1 MAEDFRRFR
10 GKSQTLYK
18 FCRTFLQQKILIGGR
33 PTGLIGFIRINKY
46 LDNNN
51 VTLKPLFYIL
61 FILFCYFI
69 QCVDGGT
76 SSVLGICLIT

>member
-18 FCRTFLQQKILIGGR
+18 FCR
-33 PTGLIGFIRINKY
+33 TGLIGFIRINKY